1 MEFFQNSIFIKQFG
15 ESVAAGLVAHCLR
28 KLLHVSTIF
37 SVLPSFP
44 LRKVTVLPEA
54 NVIEYPIPSLRSAT
68 LTTQSRPRTAAT
80 NACSAEM
87 FPFIIRHCCSN
98 AVTLDSSPS
107 MSLRTAESS
116 YLPQEENRISVNNIT
131 AVYFII
137 TQIIH
142 DKTYNQYIYY

>member
-15 ESVAAGLVAHCLR
+15 ESVATCLMAHRLR

-54 NVIEYPIPSLRSAT
+54 NVIEYPVPSLRSAT
-68 LTTQSRPRTAAT
+68 LTTQSLPCTAAT

-87 FPFIIRHCCSN
+87 FPFIKRHCRSN
-98 AVTLDSSPS
+98 AATLDSSSS

-116 YLPQEENRISVNNIT
+116 YLPQEKSRSRVNNIT
-131 AVYFII
+131 DIFFI
-137 TQIIH
+137 
-142 DKTYNQYIYY
+142 KSSLG